1 MMHYPSESISV
12 ECDASDSSTKTNP
25 RLTVL
30 LPAFNEA
37 GGLHELLP
45 MLNRELESSGMDYRV
60 IVVDDG
66 SSDDTAEVT
75 IDASSWMPIILVRHE
90 ENRGLAAAL
99 RTAFAY
105 ALRGPAKTSQDIV
118 VTMDSDN
125 THGPN
130 LIRPMIQSISAGHDV
145 VIASRFQPGAQV
157 VGLSWFR
164 HLTGVAAGLMFKLL
178 FPIRGV
184 RDYTCGYRAFRDTTL
199 RRAMEDFGEAF
210 ISEKGFSCSVDI
222 LLKLARQ
229 RPLVAEVPLVLRYD
243 LKTGTSKM
251 PVGRTIFETL
261 KLAAKRR
268 LGIMR

>member
-1 MMHYPSESISV
+1 MMRYPSELVSIEPNFS
-12 ECDASDSSTKTNP
+12 ELPTKAGP

-37 GGLHELLP
+37 SGLYELLP
-45 MLNRELESSGMDYRV
+45 KLRQQLEESGMDYRV
-60 IVVDDG
+60 VVVDDG
-66 SSDDTAEVT
+66 SSDDTAEVAL
-75 IDASSWMPIILVRHE
+75 DASAEMPIILLRHD

-99 RTAFAY
+99 RTAIAF
-105 ALRGPAKTSQDIV
+105 ALRDPAKTSQDIV

-130 LIRPMIQSISAGHDV
+130 LILPMIQSISRGHDI
-145 VIASRFQPGAQV
+145 VIASRFQRGAQV

-164 HLTGVAAGLMFKLL
+164 HLTGVGAALLFKLL

-184 RDYTCGYRAFRDTTL
+184 RDYTCGYRAFRESTL
-199 RRAMEDFGEAF
+199 RRAVEDFGDVF
-210 ISEKGFSCSVDI
+210 ISEQGFSCSVDI
-222 LLKLARQ
+222 LLKLSRQ

-243 LKTGTSKM
+243 LKMGSSKM
-251 PVGRTIFETL
+251 PLGGTILATL